1 MPKLTNKQ
9 AEFVNQYFICG
20 RNGTEAV
27 IAAGYKCKDRAVA
40 ATIATENLRKPQIR
54 EAIDA
59 RMRESAMSAAEVL
72 YLLSEH
78 ARGTFDDVLD
88 ARGRLDVGRL
98 RDRGKMHLIKKWKMR
113 RIVAEQSEII
123 ETEVELHDAQ
133 SALVHLGRF
142 HKLFT
147 DKVEVLDWRG
157 EAVQAI
163 RKNEIDYVA
172 IAEELGDDLASQLFR
187 EAGVPIPR

>member
-20 RNGTEAV
+20 RNGTDAV
-27 IAAGYKCKDRAVA
+27 IAAGYKCKDRVVA
-40 ATIATENLRKPQIR
+40 ASIATENLRKPAIR
-54 EAIDA
+54 DAIET
-59 RMRESAMSAAEVL
+59 RLRESAMSAAEVL

-88 ARGRLDVGRL
+88 KYGTPDVSRM
-98 RDRGKMHLIKKWKMR
+98 RERGKMHLIKKWKYKK
-113 RIVAEQSEII
+113 VVSEQGTII
-123 ETEVELHDAQ
+123 EQEVELHDAQ
-133 SALVHLGRF
+133 SALVQLGRF

-147 DKVEVLDWRG
+147 DKMEVLDWRG

-187 EAGVPIPR
+187 EAGVPVP